1 MIEIKR
7 ILCPTDLSEFS
18 RRSFAHAVALARWY
32 GSDVVALHV
41 VPPFLVPTPQ
51 GAFAYPGWSALNP
64 AARRELEAELERFVE
79 PGRNAGIRVE
89 TVLHEG
95 DPVGEIL
102 AAARTLPAD
111 LVVIGSHGRGG
122 FERWV
127 LGSVTEKVIRKSP
140 SPVMVINRPAEVPTR
155 PADVVYKRILC
166 PVDFSEA
173 SDAALRYALSLA
185 QEAGAR
191 LILLHV
197 VEWLSDLDRDREP
210 GMDVPDLRRL
220 LEGDARERL
229 RRAVPAEARNWCTPE
244 EVVTGGKAYR
254 EILRLARE
262 RDAQLI
268 VMGAHGHGPWERMLF
283 GSTTH
288 HVLHA
293 ANCPVLTIRPG
304 VATRH
309 EDVEAAV
316 AATEP

>member
-1 MIEIKR
+1 MIEIQR
-7 ILCPTDLSEFS
+7 ILCPTDFSGFS
-18 RRSFAHAVALARWY
+18 RRAFRHAVALARWY
-32 GSDVVALHV
+32 GADIEALHV
-41 VPPFLVPTPQ
+41 VPLLVPSPT

-64 AARRELEAELERFVE
+64 PVRRELEAELERFVE
-79 PGRNAGIRVE
+79 PGRQAGIRVE
-89 TVLHEG
+89 ATLHEG
-95 DPVGEIL
+95 DPVGEIV

-140 SPVMVINRPAEVPTR
+140 SPALVVTPPAEPPTR
-155 PADVVYKRILC
+155 PADVAYKRILC

-173 SDAALRYALSLA
+173 SLAALRYALSLA

-197 VEWLSDLDRDREP
+197 VEWLSDLDRDLQP
-210 GMDVPDLRRL
+210 GLDLPELRRL

-229 RRAVPAEARNWCTPE
+229 RQAVPAEARNWCTPE
-244 EVVTGGKAYR
+244 EIVTGGKAYR

-262 RDAQLI
+262 REAQLI
-268 VMGAHGHGPWERMLF
+268 VMGAHGRGPWERMLF

-288 HVLHA
+288 HVMRSA
-293 ANCPVLTIRPG
+293 TCPVLTIRPG
-304 VATRH
+304 VVPRH
-309 EDVEAAV
+309 TDVEASASAV
-316 AATEP
+316 QR